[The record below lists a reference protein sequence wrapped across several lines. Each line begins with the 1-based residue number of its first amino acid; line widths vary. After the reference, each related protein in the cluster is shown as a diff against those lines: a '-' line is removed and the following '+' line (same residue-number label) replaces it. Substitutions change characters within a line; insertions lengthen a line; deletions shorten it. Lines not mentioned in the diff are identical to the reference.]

1 MNPELPDADDRRI
14 WGDREPFDP
23 ERDEAQLLTVKA
35 IELLMSKDTQ
45 GVTDCLERLA
55 GRTGRALFA
64 ASWGWS
70 RIAARICAEGVEGDG
85 RYYVEVEEVG
95 IDRETPDDARN
106 VAAFLAAGAN
116 DDCHGAVEMW
126 AAMDTPECIE
136 LSLEM
141 LQMVTAAVEF
151 KAEDRPRD

>member
-23 ERDEAQLLTVKA
+23 
-35 IELLMSKDTQ
+35 
-45 GVTDCLERLA
+45 
-55 GRTGRALFA
+55 
-64 ASWGWS
+64 
-70 RIAARICAEGVEGDG
+70 
-85 RYYVEVEEVG
+85 
-95 IDRETPDDARN
+95 
-106 VAAFLAAGAN
+106 
-116 DDCHGAVEMW
+116 VEMW